1 MRSVALTG
9 ISDKVLL
16 DLRTNRLRTLE
27 IRSPH
32 NFLSIL
38 EVKAGDTVF
47 LTPTSTEDVR
57 PGTVGVVA
65 RIRERRI
72 ATHRMV
78 QKTEE
83 LYEEREVQ
91 MARVQLEMK
100 GLGRVRRVEGC
111 ALGEAMVVEVD
122 EVTYFEAR

>member
-1 MRSVALTG
+1 MRTVALTG

-38 EVKAGDTVF
+38 DVKAGDTVF
-47 LTPTSTEDVR
+47 LTPTSTEDVK
-57 PGTVGVVA
+57 PGTIGIVT
-65 RIRERRI
+65 RIRGRQI

-91 MARVQLEMK
+91 TARVQLEMR

-111 ALGEAMVVEVD
+111 ALGEATVVEVD